1 MRNLIY
7 MYNILEELATKQINK
22 QSRPALRITG
32 GYSEI
37 VSVHAHSKQKG
48 CIIYVL
54 ITHKCG
60 ACEHL
65 AENLEPLHR
74 EPMNDHIFYV
84 L

>member
-7 MYNILEELATKQINK
+7 IYNILEELATKQINK
-22 QSRPALRITG
+22 QFRPALWITG
-32 GYSEI
+32 GYSKI
-37 VSVHAHSKQKG
+37 VHAHSKQKG
-48 CIIYVL
+48 GIIYVL

-74 EPMNDHIFYV
+74 EPMNDYIFYV